1 MYLFFQIFKI
11 SRYIQIIVK
20 RQTSERQP
28 KNEPDNY
35 SNLRSYNEKSMGN
48 VPYIAAELDRD
59 YVTVRKCFT
68 VGDGKRYSKSINRKR
83 RDVQFLN
90 VKLEPDTYYSVF
102 QRTFKNDVRQHYY
115 FKRS

>member
-1 MYLFFQIFKI
+1 MFIHIFKI

-59 YVTVRKCFT
+59 YVTIRKLFT
-68 VGDGKRYSKSINRKR
+68 VGDGKRYSESTNRKR